1 MKKFKYTISTRGY
14 YRQDFTEEF
23 DLYSDDYYLPES
35 FQNIVS
41 KTFAEVYVNEY
52 ADYPRCDSGNLIFE
66 VLRILKEKYRFT
78 SEDDRF
84 VATYR
89 LKSDINI
96 NAIDNYIKNELDCDE
111 SELDE
116 DTKLF
121 FKHLKE
127 LINKEKINYENHD

>member
-14 YRQDFTEEF
+14 YRQDFAEEF

-66 VLRILKEKYRFT
+66 VLRVLKEKYRFT

-96 NAIDNYIKNELDCDE
+96 NAIDDYIKNEHDVDD
-111 SELDE
+111 SELDN
-116 DTKLF
+116 DAKQF

-127 LINKEKINYENHD
+127 LINKKINYENHD

>member
-52 ADYPRCDSGNLIFE
+52 ADDPRCDSGNLIFE

-96 NAIDNYIKNELDCDE
+96 NAIDDYIKNELDGDD
-111 SELDE
+111 SELDN
-116 DTKLF
+116 DAKQF

-127 LINKEKINYENHD
+127 LINKKINHENHD

>member
-66 VLRILKEKYRFT
+66 VLRVLKEKYRFT